1 MPVAEPTDPLYV
13 AAKGW
18 YDGWPKDNEDA
29 AWQLGLTW
37 AQTGE
42 KMAAA
47 GTTLGQVGQTVTTA
61 WADPAGA
68 AAAGKVG
75 EHAKAV
81 AGLPAQLQTVGMLVN
96 TYATA
101 LMNTK
106 NAIVQT
112 VQANAPL
119 YAALPNDM
127 LKSAFAM
134 NVSTSIRTT
143 VDQAAAEL
151 QKIKV
156 QGLNASAKPSIA
168 KDGKEITYKA
178 EANLEKATGQGPFLG
193 GTGSWELTTG
203 ANAQASAGI
212 NTQKGAFAKVE
223 AGAGVS
229 GNLALAETAG
239 PVALGFKGE
248 GFYGLKGTAGGNVS
262 LQGFQGTADVL
273 LGGKVTAR
281 GQASYGGV
289 TVGGYVEGSAGIG
302 AKAQWGLGKGE
313 DGKYHFGGGGNLTVG
328 PGGGGGFDI
337 AVDPA
342 EVGKSMD
349 KVENDLGNF
358 GKRLADGGF

>member
-106 NAIVQT
+106 KAIVQT

-127 LKSAFAM
+127 VKSAFAM

-151 QKIKV
+151 QKVKV

-168 KDGKEITYKA
+168 KDGKEISYKA

-203 ANAQASAGI
+203 ANAQASAGA

-229 GNLALAETAG
+229 GNLALAGTAG
-239 PVALGFKGE
+239 PVALGGKLD

>member
-29 AWQLGLTW
+29 AWQLGLAW

-47 GTTLGQVGQTVTTA
+47 GATLGQVGQTVTTA

-68 AAAGKVG
+68 AAAGKVR
-75 EHAKAV
+75 EHAQQV
-81 AGLPAQLQTVGMLVN
+81 AGLPDKLQTVGMLVN

-112 VQANAPL
+112 IQANSPL
-119 YAALPNDM
+119 YAALPNDQ

-143 VDQAAAEL
+143 VEKEAGEL
-151 QKIKV
+151 QKVKV

-168 KDGKEITYKA
+168 KDGKEISYKG
-178 EANLEKATGQGPFLG
+178 EANLEKATGQGQVLG

-203 ANAQASAGI
+203 ANAQASAGA
-212 NTQKGAFAKVE
+212 NTEKGLYAKAE

-229 GNLALAETAG
+229 GNLALTGTAG
-239 PVALGFKGE
+239 PVGLGGKLD
-248 GFYGLKGTAGGNVS
+248 GFYGLKGSAGGYAG
-262 LQGFQGTADVL
+262 LQGVQGKADVL
-273 LGGKVTAR
+273 LGGKVSAR

-302 AKAQWGLGKGE
+302 GKAEWGLGKGE

-342 EVGKSMD
+342 EFGKSVD
-349 KVENDLGNF
+349 KVEDDLGNF

>member
-168 KDGKEITYKA
+168 KDGKEISYKA

>member
-18 YDGWPKDNEDA
+18 YDGWPKDNEET

-37 AQTGE
+37 AQAGE
-42 KMAAA
+42 KMATA

-68 AAAGKVG
+68 AAAGKISA
-75 EHAKAV
+75 HAQQV
-81 AGLPAQLQTVGMLVN
+81 AGLPDKLQTVGMLVD

-106 NAIVQT
+106 NEIVQT
-112 VQANAPL
+112 IQSNSGI
-119 YAALPNDM
+119 YASLPYDW
-127 LKSAFAM
+127 LKSAFAL
-134 NVSTSIRTT
+134 NVSSSIRTA
-143 VDQAAAEL
+143 VDKEAGEL
-151 QKIKV
+151 QKVKV

-168 KDGKEITYKA
+168 KDGKEFSYKG
-178 EANLEKATGQGPFLG
+178 EANLEKATGQGQVLG

-203 ANAQASAGI
+203 ANGSVSAGA
-212 NTQKGAFAKVE
+212 NTQKGLYAKAE

-229 GNLALAETAG
+229 GNLALAGTAG
-239 PVALGFKGE
+239 PVALGGKVD
-248 GFYGLKGTAGGNVS
+248 GFYGLKGSAGGNVS
-262 LQGFQGTADVL
+262 LQGAQVKADVL

-302 AKAQWGLGKGE
+302 AKAEWGIGKGE
-313 DGKYHFGGGGNLTVG
+313 DGKYHFGGGGNLTAG

-342 EVGKSMD
+342 EVGKSISQA
-349 KVENDLGNF
+349 EESIGNY
-358 GKRLADGGF
+358 GKRLAGGF